1 MLTNKM
7 KMHSRS
13 IFPSANYGIIL
24 AMKSLMPSKILL
36 IGLLLLVCLQ
46 SKAQTI
52 FAPMKEAV
60 KAGDASELA
69 KYLNTSIDLNL
80 EGEVNTYSKAQAEFV
95 LRDFFK
101 KHVPTDFSI
110 VHTGSSKG
118 GLQFAIGKYQS
129 GADNYNVL
137 MRVRE
142 VDKVFLIHEM
152 SFTKE

>member
-1 MLTNKM
+1 M
-7 KMHSRS
+7 KKVKP
-13 IFPSANYGIIL
+13 IFLSANYGIIL
-24 AMKSLMPSKILL
+24 APKSLMNRGILL
-36 IGLLLLVCLQ
+36 LGLLLAICFQVE
-46 SKAQTI
+46 AQTI
-52 FAPMKEAV
+52 FAPMKDAV

-101 KHVPTDFSI
+101 KHTPDDFSI

-142 VDKVFLIHEM
+142 VGKAFLIHEM

>member
-1 MLTNKM
+1 
-7 KMHSRS
+7 
-13 IFPSANYGIIL
+13 
-24 AMKSLMPSKILL
+24 MKSHMNKKVFLIAILFS
-36 IGLLLLVCLQ
+36 IGIHAQ
-46 SKAQTI
+46 AQTV
-52 FAPMKEAV
+52 FSPMKDAV

-69 KYLNTSIDLNL
+69 KYMNTSIDLNL

-101 KHVPTDFSI
+101 KHTPSDFSI

-142 VDKVFLIHEM
+142 IGKIFLIHEM

>member
-1 MLTNKM
+1 MGSPL
-7 KMHSRS
+7 
-13 IFPSANYGIIL
+13 IFRSANYGIIL
-24 AMKSLMPSKILL
+24 AMKSIMHTRVLL
-36 IGLLLLVCLQ
+36 IGLLFTFSLHASAQ
-46 SKAQTI
+46 SI
-52 FAPMKEAV
+52 FAPMKDAV
-60 KAGDASELA
+60 KAGDAGELV
-69 KYLNTSIDLNL
+69 KYFNTSIDLNL

-101 KHVPTDFSI
+101 KHAPSDFSI

-142 VDKVFLIHEM
+142 VSKAFLIHEM

>member
-1 MLTNKM
+1 MDN
-7 KMHSRS
+7 RS
-13 IFPSANYGIIL
+13 IFLSANYGIIL
-24 AMKSLMPSKILL
+24 AIKSLMNTKVLL
-36 IGLLLLVCLQ
+36 IGLLVTIGFQ
-46 SKAQTI
+46 TKAQTI
-52 FAPMKEAV
+52 FAPMKDAV

-69 KYLNTSIDLNL
+69 KYMNTSIDLNL

-101 KHVPTDFSI
+101 KHTPNDFSI

-129 GADNYNVL
+129 GTDNYNVL

-142 VDKVFLIHEM
+142 VGKAFLIHEM

>member
-1 MLTNKM
+1 M
-7 KMHSRS
+7 KMVKQL
-13 IFPSANYGIIL
+13 IFLSANYGIIL
-24 AMKSLMPSKILL
+24 ALKNLMNTKVLL
-36 IGLLLLVCLQ
+36 IGILFAICLQ
-46 SKAQTI
+46 ANAQTI
-52 FAPMKEAV
+52 FAPMKDAV
-60 KAGDASELA
+60 KAGDATELA

-80 EGEVNTYSKAQAEFV
+80 EGEVNTYSKVQAEFV

-101 KHVPTDFSI
+101 KHSPNDFSI

-142 VDKVFLIHEM
+142 VGKAFLIHEM

>member
-1 MLTNKM
+1 M
-7 KMHSRS
+7 KK
-13 IFPSANYGIIL
+13 L
-24 AMKSLMPSKILL
+24 VL
-36 IGLLLLVCLQ
+36 IGVLLLAGWQ
-46 SKAQTI
+46 GWAQNI
-52 FAPMKEAV
+52 FAPMKDAV
-60 KAGDASELA
+60 KAGDSGELV
-69 KYLNTSIDLNL
+69 KYFNTSIDLNL

-101 KHVPTDFSI
+101 KHAPSDFSI

-142 VDKVFLIHEM
+142 VGKAFLIHEM

>member
-1 MLTNKM
+1 MQNKV
-7 KMHSRS
+7 
-13 IFPSANYGIIL
+13 
-24 AMKSLMPSKILL
+24 LL
-36 IGLLLLVCLQ
+36 IGLLLTIGFHSQ
-46 SKAQTI
+46 AQAI
-52 FAPMKEAV
+52 FTPMKDAV
-60 KAGDASELA
+60 KSGDAGELV
-69 KYLNTSIDLNL
+69 KYFNTSVDLNL

-101 KHVPTDFSI
+101 KHGPSDFSI

-129 GADNYNVL
+129 GTESYNVL

-142 VDKVFLIHEM
+142 VGKAFLIHEM

>member
-1 MLTNKM
+1 M
-7 KMHSRS
+7 KMDSRS
-13 IFPSANYGIIL
+13 IFLSANYGIIL
-24 AMKSLMPSKILL
+24 AMKSLMNTKV
-36 IGLLLLVCLQ
+36 LLVGVMVTFGFHAR
-46 SKAQTI
+46 AQTI
-52 FAPMKEAV
+52 FTPMKEAV

-69 KYLNTSIDLNL
+69 KYMNTSIDLNL

-101 KHVPTDFSI
+101 KHTPNDFSI

-142 VDKVFLIHEM
+142 VGKAFLIHEM

>member
-1 MLTNKM
+1 M
-7 KMHSRS
+7 KMVKQL
-13 IFPSANYGIIL
+13 IFSSANYGIIL
-24 AMKSLMPSKILL
+24 AMKSPMNTKNLL
-36 IGLLLLVCLQ
+36 LGLLLAICFQ
-46 SKAQTI
+46 GKAQTI
-52 FAPMKEAV
+52 FSPMKDAV

-80 EGEVNTYSKAQAEFV
+80 EGEVSTYSKVQAEFV

-101 KHVPTDFSI
+101 KHTPNDFSI

-129 GADNYNVL
+129 GTDNYNVL

-142 VDKVFLIHEM
+142 VDKAFLIHEM

>member
-1 MLTNKM
+1 MNRKV
-7 KMHSRS
+7 
-13 IFPSANYGIIL
+13 
-24 AMKSLMPSKILL
+24 
-36 IGLLLLVCLQ
+36 LLVALLSIICLQ
-46 SKAQTI
+46 ASAQAI
-52 FAPMKEAV
+52 FTPMKDAV

-101 KHVPTDFSI
+101 KHTPNDFSI

-142 VDKVFLIHEM
+142 VDKAFLIHEM

>member
-1 MLTNKM
+1 MRIN
-7 KMHSRS
+7 SAWIFRS
-13 IFPSANYGIIL
+13 GHYGMIL
-24 AMKSLMPSKILL
+24 AMKRLMNSRVLL
-36 IGLLLLVCLQ
+36 ISLLWAISVQ
-46 SKAQTI
+46 ATAQTI
-52 FAPMKEAV
+52 FAPMKDAV
-60 KAGDASELA
+60 KAGDSGELV
-69 KYLNTSIDLNL
+69 KYFNTSIDLNL

-101 KHVPTDFSI
+101 KHAPSDFSI

-142 VDKVFLIHEM
+142 VGKAFLIHEM
-152 SFTKE
+152 RFTKE

>member
-1 MLTNKM
+1 MTFRFNC
-7 KMHSRS
+7 
-13 IFPSANYGIIL
+13 YGIIL
-24 AMKSLMPSKILL
+24 ACKHAMKLNLLFGYVLLL
-36 IGLLLLVCLQ
+36 ISL
-46 SKAQTI
+46 SANAQTI
-52 FAPMKEAV
+52 FAPMKDAV
-60 KAGDASELA
+60 KAGDASELV
-69 KYLNTSIDLNL
+69 KHFNVSIEMNL

-118 GLQFAIGKYQS
+118 GLQFAIGKYQCS
-129 GADNYNVL
+129 TESYTVL

-142 VDKVFLIHEM
+142 VGKVFLIHEM

>member
-1 MLTNKM
+1 MAK
-7 KMHSRS
+7 RW
-13 IFPSANYGIIL
+13 IFLSENYGIIL
-24 AMKSLMPSKILL
+24 ALKRMMNLRFLVFGLL
-36 IGLLLLVCLQ
+36 IALCVPAR
-46 SKAQTI
+46 AQTI

-60 KAGDASELA
+60 KAGNAKDLA
-69 KYLNTSIDLNL
+69 KYFNTSIDLNL
-80 EGEVNTYSKAQAEFV
+80 EGELNTYSKAQAEFV

-101 KHVPTDFSI
+101 KHSPNDFSI

-142 VDKVFLIHEM
+142 VEKSYLIHEM

>member
-1 MLTNKM
+1 MRKKL
-7 KMHSRS
+7 
-13 IFPSANYGIIL
+13 FF
-24 AMKSLMPSKILL
+24 
-36 IGLLLLVCLQ
+36 IGLILTVALPGC
-46 SKAQTI
+46 SQTI
-52 FAPMKEAV
+52 FTSMKDAV
-60 KAGDASELA
+60 KAGDAKELA
-69 KYLNTSIDLNL
+69 THFNTSIDLNL

-101 KHVPTDFSI
+101 KHLPTDFSI

-129 GADNYNVL
+129 STESYNVL

-142 VDKVFLIHEM
+142 VEKVFLIHEM

>member
-1 MLTNKM
+1 M
-7 KMHSRS
+7 KKDSAS

-24 AMKSLMPSKILL
+24 AMKSLMHAKVLL
-36 IGLLLLVCLQ
+36 IGLFITISLFTQ
-46 SKAQTI
+46 AQTL
-52 FAPMKEAV
+52 FAPMKDAV
-60 KAGDASELA
+60 KAGDASELV
-69 KYLNTSIDLNL
+69 KYFNTSIDLNL

-101 KHVPTDFSI
+101 KHTPNDFSI

-129 GADNYNVL
+129 GTDSYNVL

-142 VDKVFLIHEM
+142 VGKAFLIHEM

>member
-1 MLTNKM
+1 M
-7 KMHSRS
+7 KMVKP
-13 IFPSANYGIIL
+13 IFLSANYGIIL
-24 AMKSLMPSKILL
+24 AMKCPMNRKV
-36 IGLLLLVCLQ
+36 LLVALLSIICLQ
-46 SKAQTI
+46 TSAQAI
-52 FAPMKEAV
+52 FTPMKDAV

-101 KHVPTDFSI
+101 KHTPDDFSI

-142 VDKVFLIHEM
+142 VGKAFLIHEM

>member
-1 MLTNKM
+1 M
-7 KMHSRS
+7 KMVKP
-13 IFPSANYGIIL
+13 IFLSANYGIIL
-24 AMKSLMPSKILL
+24 AMNCLMNRKV
-36 IGLLLLVCLQ
+36 LLVALLFMICLQ
-46 SKAQTI
+46 TSAQAI
-52 FAPMKEAV
+52 FSPMKDAV
-60 KAGDASELA
+60 KAGDANELA

-80 EGEVNTYSKAQAEFV
+80 EGEVSTYSKAQAEFV

-101 KHVPTDFSI
+101 KHTPNDFNI

-142 VDKVFLIHEM
+142 VDKAFLIHEM